1 MKKLCTVLSLLCAA
15 AALSAQDGYP
25 AKHYLELGLMVGA
38 SNHSGDIA
46 QPHVEFSQ
54 SRPAF
59 GLFAR
64 YHLNKDFILK
74 GQLNVGQTYG
84 DDKYSK
90 DRAPRQFKV
99 KGPLYELSAVAEF
112 APLQLGA
119 ESTSGSEF
127 YFSPY
132 LFVGVGGVFVN
143 PQVEYYGPPEGIPTY
158 IKTPFPEEGTAQ
170 RTLLCTPLGGGLR
183 VNINQRLTLGAE
195 VGWRPVY
202 SDLLDGVSK
211 NGNPDATD
219 WYYFGGITASYYING
234 DWKREK

>member
-1 MKKLCTVLSLLCAA
+1 MKKLLAALPLLVAA
-15 AALSAQDGYP
+15 ATLSAQVNSP
-25 AKHYLELGLMVGA
+25 AKRHLELGLMVGA
-38 SNHSGDIA
+38 SNHSGDIV

-64 YHLNKDFILK
+64 YHLTQDFILK
-74 GQLNVGQTYG
+74 GQLNVGRTYG
-84 DDKYSK
+84 DDKYSEN
-90 DRAPRQFKV
+90 RAPRQFKV
-99 KGPLYELSAVAEF
+99 KGPLYELSAVMEF
-112 APLQLGA
+112 APLQLGS
-119 ESTSGSEF
+119 ESTSGNQF

-143 PQVEYYGPPEGIPTY
+143 PKVEYYGPPEGIPTY
-158 IKTPFPEEGTAQ
+158 IKTSFPEGGKAQ

-183 VNINQRLTLGAE
+183 VNINWRLTLGTE
-195 VGWRPVY
+195 IGWRPVY

-211 NGNPDATD
+211 NGNPEASD

-234 DWKREK
+234 DWKLNK